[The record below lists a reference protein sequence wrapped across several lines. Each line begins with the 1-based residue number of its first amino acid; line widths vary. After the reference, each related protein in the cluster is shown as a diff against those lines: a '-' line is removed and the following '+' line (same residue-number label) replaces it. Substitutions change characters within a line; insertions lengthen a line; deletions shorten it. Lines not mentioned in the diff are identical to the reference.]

1 MSSSPPTTEA
11 PAERREGFSSR
22 RVFIFAAIGSAI
34 GLGNIW
40 RFPYVA
46 YENGGGA
53 FIVPYLVALLT
64 AGIPLL
70 FFDYAIG
77 HRHRASAP
85 LSFRR
90 LHPKLEFLGWWQ
102 LAICFVIASYYA
114 VILAWAVMYTGFSFT
129 RAWGEDPA
137 GYFQETFTRSTG
149 GPGVGFDVVPQVM
162 IPLAAVWVVLL
173 IVMSLGVQKGI
184 GASNVVF
191 LPLLVVMFVVMVV
204 MALTLPGAEIGLDAL
219 FTPDWSLLGDS
230 GVWVA
235 AYGQIFFSL
244 SVGFGIMITYSSYLK
259 RKTDLTS
266 SGLVVGFS
274 NSSFEIL
281 AGIGVFAALG
291 FMAQAAGTGV
301 SEVADSGIGLAFIA
315 FPAVINEAPFG
326 LLIGVLFF
334 GALSFAAFTSL
345 ISIVEVVI
353 AGVQDKLGMRR
364 VPATLGVGGL
374 IAVASLLL
382 FPTTTGLN
390 LLDVVDNFVNNFGI
404 VVVALIAVTLLT
416 AGFNALPRLRDHL
429 NAVSAF
435 KVGRTWQIFVGVV
448 TPLLL
453 GYILIDQI
461 SAVIAEGY
469 GGLPRDFVNV
479 YGWGMSIGLVVVAVL
494 LSLIPWSARSRAAEP
509 SPAYAVLDPTL
520 DGTLLRRNAGRD
532 AAARVDVDPA
542 LSAPDRGEP
551 AGPVPWADAVAREPS
566 EGGRPAGV
574 AAVSQH
580 PEQERGEQ
588 A

>member
-1 MSSSPPTTEA
+1 MSRTSSTPAA
-11 PAERREGFSSR
+11 PEKREGFSSR

-46 YENGGGA
+46 YDNGGGA
-53 FIVPYLVALLT
+53 FIIPYLVALLT

-70 FFDYAIG
+70 FFDYAVG

-90 LHPKLEFLGWWQ
+90 IHPKLEFLGWWQ
-102 LAICFVIASYYA
+102 LAICFVIAAYYA

-129 RAWGEDPA
+129 RAWGSDPA
-137 GYFQETFTRSTG
+137 AYFQETFTQSTG
-149 GPGVGFDVVPQVM
+149 GSGVGFDFVPQVL
-162 IPLAAVWVVLL
+162 IPLLLVWVVLL
-173 IVMSLGVQKGI
+173 IVMAFGVQKGI
-184 GASNVVF
+184 GASNIVF
-191 LPLLVVMFVVMVV
+191 LPLLVVMFIVMVI
-204 MALTLPGAEIGLDAL
+204 MALTLPGASTGLDAL
-219 FTPDWSLLGDS
+219 FTPNWAALGDS

-291 FMAQAAGTGV
+291 FMAQASGTQV
-301 SEVADSGIGLAFIA
+301 SEVAESGIGLAFIA

-326 LLIGVLFF
+326 TVIGVLFF

-353 AGVQDKLGMRR
+353 AGAQDKLGLRR

-374 IAVASLLL
+374 IALASLLL

-429 NAVSAF
+429 NEVSTF

-469 GGLPRDFVNV
+469 GDLPREFVNV
-479 YGWGMSIGLVVVAVL
+479 YGWGMSIGLIVVAVL
-494 LSLIPWSARSRAAEP
+494 LSLIPWSSRSRAAEP
-509 SPAYAVLDPTL
+509 SPAYAVLDPVMDAKL
-520 DGTLLRRNAGRD
+520 MRRNGARGEAGHVEAEPGVEREALEG
-532 AAARVDVDPA
+532 AAA
-542 LSAPDRGEP
+542 APWSTESGE
-551 AGPVPWADAVAREPS
+551 G
-566 EGGRPAGV
+566 
-574 AAVSQH
+574 
-580 PEQERGEQ
+580 ER